1 MNTEP
6 PQNRQLDPRDSEER
20 NIAMQRSEERIL
32 TTHVGSLP
40 RSPELARLMFEYQEG
55 RGDDQKLWAK
65 VAEDV
70 DVVVQRQ
77 VEAGVSVPSDGE
89 MGKPG
94 FTNYLR
100 YRLEGIGGETDPWV
114 FKDLATV
121 PELQAFY
128 FEDEAAGHIHMP
140 ACEGELHYRGHELVQ
155 RDIENLKAA
164 MKRHGVTEAFMPAA
178 SPGIIAYHMTNRH
191 YPTYEEYLFAAAEA
205 MREEYKAI
213 VEAGLLLQ
221 LDCPDIGCVAHTE
234 GWMTPV
240 VEKLGLSKFIDLH
253 IEALNHG
260 VKGLPADQIRMHLCW
275 ANYEAPHQFD
285 IPLSDVLTPVL
296 DKAYPNGVLFEAA
309 NPRHEHEWE
318 LFADLKIPDEKVMIP
333 GVIDTT
339 TNYVEHPRLVAQRI
353 ERFARAIGR
362 ERVIAGV
369 DCGFG
374 TFVGFGAVLENVVWM
389 KFDSLA
395 QGAAIASERLW
406 SRATAAV

>member
-1 MNTEP
+1 
-6 PQNRQLDPRDSEER
+6 
-20 NIAMQRSEERIL
+20 MQRSEERIL

-40 RSPELARLMFEYQEG
+40 RSPELARLMFDHQEG
-55 RGDDQKLWAK
+55 HGDEEQLWAK
-65 VAEDV
+65 VGDEVQA
-70 DVVVQRQ
+70 VVQRQ
-77 VEAGVSVPSDGE
+77 VEAGVAIPSDGE

-94 FTNYLR
+94 FSNYLR

-128 FEDEAAGHIHMP
+128 FEDEAAEHIHMP
-140 ACEGELHYRGHELVQ
+140 ACEGELSYRGHELVQ
-155 RDIENLKAA
+155 RDIANLKAA
-164 MKRHGVTEAFMPAA
+164 MQRHGVTEAFMPAA

-191 YPTYEEYLFAAAEA
+191 YPSYEEYLFAAAEA

-213 VEAGLLLQ
+213 IDAGLLVQ

-260 VKGLPADQIRMHLCW
+260 VKDLPADRIRMHLSW

-285 IPLSDVLTPVL
+285 IPLTDVLKPVL
-296 DKAYPNGVLFEAA
+296 ERAHPNGILFEAA

-318 LFADLKIPDEKVMIP
+318 LFDDLKVPVEKVMIP

-362 ERVIAGV
+362 EQVIAGT

-374 TFVGFGAVLENVVWM
+374 TFVGFGAVFEKVVWM

-406 SRATAAV
+406 SRAGAAA

>member
-1 MNTEP
+1 
-6 PQNRQLDPRDSEER
+6 
-20 NIAMQRSEERIL
+20 MQRSEEGIL

-40 RSPELARLMFEYQEG
+40 RSPELTKLMFEHQEG
-55 RGDDQKLWAK
+55 GGDDDKLWGTVQK
-65 VAEDV
+65 DV
-70 DVVVQRQ
+70 DAIVERQ
-77 VEAGVSVPSDGE
+77 VAAGVAIPSDGE

-94 FTNYLR
+94 FSNYLR
-100 YRLEGIGGETDPWV
+100 YRLDGLGGETDPWV
-114 FKDLATV
+114 FTDLATV

-140 ACEGELHYRGHELVQ
+140 ACEGELRYRGHEFVQ
-155 RDIENLKAA
+155 RDIANLKAA
-164 MKRHGVTEAFMPAA
+164 MERHGVTEAFIPAA

-191 YPTYEEYLFAAAEA
+191 YPSYEEYLFAAAEA

-213 VEAGLLLQ
+213 TDAGLLLQ

-240 VEKLGLSKFIDLH
+240 VEKLGLRRFVELH

-260 VKGLPADQIRMHLCW
+260 VRGLPADQIRMHLCW

-285 IPLSDVLTPVL
+285 VPLSDVLGPVL
-296 DKAYPNGVLFEAA
+296 EKALPNGILFEAA

-318 LFADLKIPDEKVMIP
+318 IFEDLKVPDEKVMIP

-362 ERVIAGV
+362 DRVIAGS

-374 TFVGFGAVLENVVWM
+374 TFVGFGSVFENVVWM
-389 KFDSLA
+389 KLDALA

-406 SRATAAV
+406 SRTGATV